1 MKVNHRLIAVGVA
14 LALVVGV
21 AAVFLA
27 SSDPDG
33 LDSTALIAQGQKELT
48 APANSDAEID
58 EAALPGSFEY
68 SAPFPDYTLEGAGKL
83 TDVALMAG
91 GILVALAVVLGLGF
105 GIKTFG
111 RSRTP

>member
-1 MKVNHRLIAVGVA
+1 MKVNYQLIAVGAA

-33 LDSTALIAQGQKELT
+33 LDSTALITQGQKELT
-48 APANSDAEID
+48 APANPDAEID
-58 EAALPGSFEY
+58 EAILPGSFAY

-105 GIKTFG
+105 GIKAF
-111 RSRTP
+111 SRAGAP